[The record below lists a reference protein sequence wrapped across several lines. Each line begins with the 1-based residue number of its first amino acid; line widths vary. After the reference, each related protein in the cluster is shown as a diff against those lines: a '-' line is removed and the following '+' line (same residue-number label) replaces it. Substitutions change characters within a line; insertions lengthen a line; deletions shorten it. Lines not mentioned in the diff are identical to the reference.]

1 MSVYSGSKQVEK
13 KETVKKSPKKST
25 KKKED

>member
-13 KETVKKSPKKST
+13 KGTIKKSPKKST
-25 KKKED
+25 KNKED